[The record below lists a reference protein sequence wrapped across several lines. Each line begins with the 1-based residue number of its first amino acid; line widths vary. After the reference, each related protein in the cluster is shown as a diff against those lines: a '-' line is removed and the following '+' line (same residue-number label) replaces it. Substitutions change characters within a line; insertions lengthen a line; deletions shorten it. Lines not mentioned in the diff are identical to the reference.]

1 MGIRERLS
9 GNEASATAMKQ
20 INPDVVAAFPITPST
35 EIPQYFSTFVSN
47 GQVDTEFVAVESEH
61 SAMSACIGAEAAG
74 ARAMTA
80 TSANGLSLMWEM
92 IYIASSLRLPIV
104 MSLVNRAVSGPLNIH
119 NDHSDAMG
127 VRDSGWIQLF
137 SENNQEAYD
146 NLIMAHRIAENKDVL
161 LPLMVCQDGF
171 ITSHSIENIELVE
184 DDKVKEFVGEYK
196 PEHYLLNDKEPIAVG
211 PLDLQAYLF
220 EHKRQQAEA
229 MKNAKKVILDVAKD
243 FEKLTGRKYGLFEEY
258 RLDDA
263 EIAIV
268 CMNSTAGT
276 AKYTIDRLREKG
288 IKAGLLKVRVFRPFP
303 GEEIAEALKYI
314 PAPVEEFVPEET
326 VQEVK
331 AKAKEEAVQKAE
343 VKEPAKVNPILATE
357 PATKKEVKADKAEKV
372 EKVETNK
379 KEAVSP
385 VENKVGQTVALKPD
399 VKIAKEEPVLDT
411 QYVEQTR
418 FDVKPSL
425 WQRFKNSKIIRTIS
439 YIMKIKVVLEFPA
452 LPEGRGENR

>member
-9 GNEASATAMKQ
+9 GNEAAAIAMKQ

-35 EIPQYFSTFVSN
+35 EIPQYFSSFVSN
-47 GQVDTEFVAVESEH
+47 GSVDTEFVAVESEH

-92 IYIASSLRLPIV
+92 IYIASSMRLPIV

-127 VRDSGWIQLF
+127 VRDSGWIMLF

-146 NLIMAHRIAENKDVL
+146 NLIMAHKIAEHKDVL

-171 ITSHSIENIELVE
+171 ITSHSIENIELIE
-184 DDKVKEFVGEYK
+184 DDKVKEFVGTYK
-196 PEHYLLNDKEPIAVG
+196 PEHYLLNDQEPIAMG

-220 EHKRQQAEA
+220 EHKRAQAQA
-229 MKNAKKVILDVAKD
+229 MINSKQVIKEVSKE
-243 FEKLTGRKYGLFEEY
+243 FEVLTGRKYDFFEGY

-276 AKYTIDRLREKG
+276 TKFTVDKLREQG
-288 IKAGLLKVRVFRPFP
+288 IKAGLLKLRVFRPFP
-303 GEEIAEALKYI
+303 AEELAKALSH
-314 PAPVEEFVPEET
+314 
-326 VQEVK
+326 VK
-331 AKAKEEAVQKAE
+331 ALAV
-343 VKEPAKVNPILATE
+343 LD
-357 PATKKEVKADKAEKV
+357 KADSLNAVGGALYTDITSAFYTNHVNVPVVNYIYGIGGRDTTSDQLEKV
-372 EKVETNK
+372 YEDLSQITKTGD
-379 KEAVSP
+379 
-385 VENKVGQTVALKPD
+385 VGNPYRYFGV
-399 VKIAKEEPVLDT
+399 
-411 QYVEQTR
+411 
-418 FDVKPSL
+418 
-425 WQRFKNSKIIRTIS
+425 
-439 YIMKIKVVLEFPA
+439 
-452 LPEGRGENR
+452 RGN

>member
-1 MGIRERLS
+1 MSIRERLS
-9 GNEASATAMKQ
+9 GNEAVATAMKQ

-104 MSLVNRAVSGPLNIH
+104 LSLVNRAVSGPLNIH

-127 VRDSGWIQLF
+127 VRDAGWIMLF

-146 NLIMAHRIAENKDVL
+146 NTIMAHRIAEHKDVQ

-171 ITSHSIENIELVE
+171 ITSHSIENIELIE
-184 DDKVKEFVGEYK
+184 DDKVKEFVGEYH
-196 PEHYLLNDKEPIAVG
+196 PEHYLLNKKEPIAVG

-220 EHKRQQAEA
+220 EHKFQQAEA
-229 MKNAKKVILDVAKD
+229 MRNAKKVILEVSKD
-243 FEKLTGRKYGLFEEY
+243 FEKMTGRHYSLFEEY
-258 RLDDA
+258 NMEDA

-276 AKYTIDRLREKG
+276 TKFVVDKLRSQG
-288 IKAGLLKVRVFRPFP
+288 IKAGLLKIRIYRPFP
-303 GEEIAEALKYI
+303 GEEVAKTLEH
-314 PAPVEEFVPEET
+314 
-326 VQEVK
+326 VK
-331 AKAKEEAVQKAE
+331 AVAV
-343 VKEPAKVNPILATE
+343 LD
-357 PATKKEVKADKAEKV
+357 KADSLNAIGGALFEDV
-372 EKVETNK
+372 VSSLYVNK
-379 KEAVSP
+379 KDVP
-385 VENKVGQTVALKPD
+385 VVNYVYGIGGRDTKSNDIED
-399 VKIAKEEPVLDT
+399 VFNDLQKIVKNNGKIDNPYRYLGLRREE
-411 QYVEQTR
+411 
-418 FDVKPSL
+418 K
-425 WQRFKNSKIIRTIS
+425 
-439 YIMKIKVVLEFPA
+439 
-452 LPEGRGENR
+452 

>member
-1 MGIRERLS
+1 MSIRERLS
-9 GNEASATAMKQ
+9 GNEAAAIAMKQ

-47 GQVDTEFVAVESEH
+47 GTVDTEFVAVESEH
-61 SAMSACIGAEAAG
+61 SAMTACIGAEAAG
-74 ARAMTA
+74 GRAMTA

-127 VRDSGWIQLF
+127 VRDAGWIMLF

-146 NLIMAHRIAENKDVL
+146 NLVMAHRIAEHKDVK

-171 ITSHSIENIELVE
+171 ITSHSIENIELIE
-184 DDKVKEFVGEYK
+184 DEKVKEFVGTYK

-220 EHKRQQAEA
+220 EHKYQQAEA
-229 MKNAKKVILDVAKD
+229 MRNAKDVILEVSKD
-243 FEKLTGRKYGLFEEY
+243 FEKLTGRSYSFFEEY
-258 RLDDA
+258 KLEDA

-276 AKYTIDRLREKG
+276 TKFVVDSLREKG

-303 GEEIAEALKYI
+303 AEEIAKALSH
-314 PAPVEEFVPEET
+314 
-326 VQEVK
+326 VK
-331 AKAKEEAVQKAE
+331 AVAVLDKSDSLNAAGGALYSD
-343 VKEPAKVNPILATE
+343 VTSSMYTNGFSVPMVNYVYGIGGRDT
-357 PATKKEVKADKAEKV
+357 KADEIEGVYKDLQKI
-372 EKVETNK
+372 VET
-379 KEAVSP
+379 
-385 VENKVGQTVALKPD
+385 G
-399 VKIAKEEPVLDT
+399 KIDNPYRYFGVRK
-411 QYVEQTR
+411 
-418 FDVKPSL
+418 
-425 WQRFKNSKIIRTIS
+425 
-439 YIMKIKVVLEFPA
+439 
-452 LPEGRGENR
+452 

>member
-1 MGIRERLS
+1 MSIRERLS
-9 GNEASATAMKQ
+9 GNEAAATAMKQ

-47 GQVDTEFVAVESEH
+47 GAVDTEFVAVESEH

-127 VRDSGWIQLF
+127 VRDSGWIMLF

-171 ITSHSIENIELVE
+171 ITSHSIENIELIE
-184 DDKVKEFVGEYK
+184 DEKVKEFVGKYK
-196 PEHYLLNDKEPIAVG
+196 PEHYLLNAKEPMAIG

-220 EHKRQQAEA
+220 EHKYQQAEA
-229 MKNAKKVILDVAKD
+229 MKKAKDVILKVSKD
-243 FEKLTGRKYGLFEEY
+243 FEELTGRKYSFFEEY

-263 EIAIV
+263 EFAIV

-276 AKYTIDRLREKG
+276 VKAVVDELRAKG
-288 IKAGLLKVRVFRPFP
+288 IKAGLLKIRVFRPFP
-303 GEEIAEALKYI
+303 ADEVANALGHLKAVAMLDKADSLNAIGGALFEDVTSSMYVNGKNVPAINYI
-314 PAPVEEFVPEET
+314 YGIGGRDTTTKDIHT
-326 VQEVK
+326 VYADLQEV
-331 AKAKEEAVQKAE
+331 A
-343 VKEPAKVNPILATE
+343 NSG
-357 PATKKEVKADKAEKV
+357 KV
-372 EKVETNK
+372 ENPYRYLSVRRDK
-379 KEAVSP
+379 
-385 VENKVGQTVALKPD
+385 
-399 VKIAKEEPVLDT
+399 
-411 QYVEQTR
+411 
-418 FDVKPSL
+418 
-425 WQRFKNSKIIRTIS
+425 
-439 YIMKIKVVLEFPA
+439 
-452 LPEGRGENR
+452 